1 MVLPTQVNIINDS
14 SQRIKVKIDND
25 KDPKYDEITN
35 IEPGGRFEVR
45 GSVSGPGKYD
55 VVIDIITN
63 PPGPDNNEMHGTF
76 KFDNPAIRYPYVES
90 DDYKWTEYP
99 YKPQVT
105 QHSHGQGP
113 RPPRY
118 NFSNRYVRRSDLLR
132 SNWAKGLG
140 DEAFDALRER
150 EKGTNDYYSMA
161 KTFQKLY
168 SEAPRP
174 LVTVEAFMQDNDAK
188 VWDLRIA
195 GDNFVPTF

>member
-1 MVLPTQVNIINDS
+1 MVLPTRVNIINDS

-25 KDPKYDEITN
+25 KDRKVDEITN
-35 IEPGGRFEVR
+35 IEPGGRFGVT
-45 GSVSGPGKYD
+45 GSVSGRGNYD

-76 KFDNPAIRYPYVES
+76 KFDNPAFGYPSVES

-99 YKPQVT
+99 YYRDPAKQFAY
-105 QHSHGQGP
+105 H
-113 RPPRY
+113 
-118 NFSNRYVRRSDLLR
+118 FSNKYVRESELLR
-132 SNWAKGLG
+132 SNWAKGLRIN
-140 DEAFDALRER
+140 AFAAFQLR
-150 EKGTNDYYSMA
+150 KGSEHFKHLDYA
-161 KTFQKLY
+161 KDLGEFY

-174 LVTVEAFMQDNDAK
+174 LVTIEAFMQDNDAK

>member
-1 MVLPTQVNIINDS
+1 MALPTQVNIINDS

-76 KFDNPAIRYPYVES
+76 KFDNPAIGYPSVES

-99 YKPQVT
+99 YYRDSAKLFAY
-105 QHSHGQGP
+105 S
-113 RPPRY
+113 
-118 NFSNRYVRRSDLLR
+118 FSNKYVRRSELLR

-140 DEAFDALRER
+140 INAFAAFEKREGFKDFSVAKYL
-150 EKGTNDYYSMA
+150 EK
-161 KTFQKLY
+161 FY
-168 SEAPRP
+168 SELPRP
-174 LVTVEAFMQDNDAK
+174 LVTIEAFTQDIDAK

>member
-25 KDPKYDEITN
+25 KDPKYYEITN

-63 PPGPDNNEMHGTF
+63 PPGPGNNERCGTF
-76 KFDNPAIRYPYVES
+76 RFDNPTIGRPSVKS

-99 YKPQVT
+99 YKRQKTGFVKT
-105 QHSHGQGP
+105 SEIIL
-113 RPPRY
+113 Y
-118 NFSNRYVRRSDLLR
+118 DFSDEYVRRDNLLR
-132 SNWAKGLG
+132 TNWAKGLS
-140 DEAFDALRER
+140 DKAFKDLRAREGSNSYSLAKALE
-150 EKGTNDYYSMA
+150 
-161 KTFQKLY
+161 KLY

-174 LVTVEAFMQDNDAK
+174 LVTVEAFTQDIDAK

-195 GDNFVPTF
+195 GDNFVPVFQDN

>member
-76 KFDNPAIRYPYVES
+76 KFDNPAIGRPSVES

-99 YKPQVT
+99 YYRDPAKLFAY
-105 QHSHGQGP
+105 S
-113 RPPRY
+113 
-118 NFSNRYVRRSDLLR
+118 FSNKYVRRSELLR

-140 DEAFDALRER
+140 INAFAAFEKREGFKDFSVAKYL
-150 EKGTNDYYSMA
+150 EK
-161 KTFQKLY
+161 FY
-168 SEAPRP
+168 SELPRP
-174 LVTVEAFMQDNDAK
+174 LVTIEAFTQDIDAK

-195 GDNFVPTF
+195 GDNFAPTF